1 MKGVFCKM
9 AFNNAQ
15 APKRSAEELE
25 QAKRERRARM
35 FGNNVPSSDSAVST
49 VNTASSGTLINSDT
63 GERAKLREQKIYNI
77 SLDLIDENPQNENIF
92 SMSNIEELAQAIKED
107 GFHGAI
113 EIRLKDD
120 ERFEILSGHRR
131 YRAMKQLGEKSI
143 PAIVVDSKDELRIS
157 TLLLRSNI
165 HNRDMTPLD
174 YARAI
179 QYYIDNIQPHIK
191 YEGRS
196 RDNIAEYFHMSPSMV
211 HRYMAI
217 TKVIPELQVMANSKE
232 FPFSAF
238 ASAATLSEDEQK
250 QLHTKITEFMQAN
263 KDVSIKRDTIESM
276 IKRIKNGTADEE
288 PVKKNI
294 YVEDYIYKAKVQ
306 LEKIK
311 LSDKIINDK
320 DMTNIYLNE
329 LEDMIKEIRE
339 KMK

>member
-1 MKGVFCKM
+1 M
-9 AFNNAQ
+9 AFNNAN
-15 APKRSAEELE
+15 APKRTQEELE
-25 QAKRERRARM
+25 KAREERRAKM
-35 FGNNVPSSDSAVST
+35 FGNHTAAQSSNVST
-49 VNTASSGTLINSDT
+49 VNTTDGTLINSQT
-63 GERAKLREQKIYNI
+63 GERAALKEQKIYDI
-77 SLDLIDENPQNENIF
+77 SLDLIDENPENEHIF
-92 SMSNIEELAQAIKED
+92 SMNNIDELAQTIDED

-113 EIRLKDD
+113 EVRLKDD

-131 YRAMKQLGEKSI
+131 YRAMKKLCRNSI
-143 PAIVVDSKDELRIS
+143 PAIIVDSKDDFKIA

-217 TKVIPELQVMANSKE
+217 TKVIPELQIMANSKE

-238 ASAATLSEDEQK
+238 ASAATLSEEDQK
-250 QLHTKITEFMQAN
+250 KLYDKINEFMDAN
-263 KDVSIKRDTIESM
+263 KNVSIKRDTIESM
-276 IKRIKNGTADEE
+276 IKRIKNGTSDEDNI
-288 PVKKNI
+288 KKNI
-294 YVEDYIYKAKVQ
+294 YVEDYIFKAKTQ

-311 LSDKIINDK
+311 MNDK
-320 DMTNIYLNE
+320 VIHDKEMTNIYLNE
-329 LEDMIKEIRE
+329 LEDMIKEIRSRL
-339 KMK
+339 